1 MNACIN
7 QPHLILQSHKRSSK
21 RRPLN
26 ILSTSHDFFS
36 ERGDIYVEYQKK
48 EWGCQGGKLY
58 GRKWRR
64 PLIWLLTYL
73 TGLYLSV
80 AAVRVET
87 ITIYWLETM
96 LLRRPDPGDASA
108 GRLTLL
114 GPPNP
119 DRSNRHA
126 FFLFCQECQQ
136 ITKAWYFLCSTSFLI
151 VFIYLIVN
159 NNNLLVATSMTYYRD
174 ILAVQNL
181 WTTVL
186 HVLI

>member
-1 MNACIN
+1 MVITHRVYMCYSDTILWIVNACITL
-7 QPHLILQSHKRSSK
+7 PHPILQSNKRSSK
-21 RRPLN
+21 RPLN

-96 LLRRPDPGDASA
+96 LLRRRDPGDASA

-119 DRSNRHA
+119 DRSNSHA
-126 FFLFCQECQQ
+126 FFFV
-136 ITKAWYFLCSTSFLI
+136 FSTD
-151 VFIYLIVN
+151 Y
-159 NNNLLVATSMTYYRD
+159 
-174 ILAVQNL
+174 
-181 WTTVL
+181 
-186 HVLI
+186 